1 MNATRT
7 SSVKVMGR
15 WINVPNWVIV
25 ERKPWSTE
33 KKNRERDR
41 AARIGQLEAFLIKS
55 PILPTTAV
63 VAFLAFMIGATELIE
78 SINL

>member
-1 MNATRT
+1 MNAVRT
-7 SSVKVMGR
+7 SAIRVAGHWVR
-15 WINVPNWVIV
+15 VPNWMIV

-41 AARIGQLEAFLIKS
+41 AVRIGQLEKFVTGS

-63 VAFLAFMIGATELIE
+63 IAFFAFVIGAVELVE